1 MMLLVLY
8 FIFNLFLFSPSAP
21 DVLRKMAKNF
31 TSELSEVKLQT
42 LNLAAKLCLTNPE
55 QTRLLALYVFNLAK
69 YDQDYDL
76 RDRARLLR
84 AFIFPPAGHEND
96 RLVLKA
102 KQVRVSC
109 SIV

>member
-1 MMLLVLY
+1 M
-8 FIFNLFLFSPSAP
+8 FSTFPAP

-31 TSELSEVKLQT
+31 TSESSEVKLQT

-76 RDRARLLR
+76 RDRARLIR
-84 AFIFPPAGHEND
+84 AFVFPPAGHESD

-102 KQVRVSC
+102 KQVGRNKGEMHKK
-109 SIV
+109 IDEEH